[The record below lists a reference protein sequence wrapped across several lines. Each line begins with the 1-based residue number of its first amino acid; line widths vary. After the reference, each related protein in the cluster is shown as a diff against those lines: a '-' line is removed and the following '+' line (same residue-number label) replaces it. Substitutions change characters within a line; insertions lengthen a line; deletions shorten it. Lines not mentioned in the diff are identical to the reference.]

1 VKTSNFSRI
10 SRHPDDFKNSV
21 SIALSAP
28 KWYHGRRYPALA
40 PRPKMLKLNEATYR
54 VEYQKILDK
63 LDPQKV
69 FDDLGEDAIL
79 LCWEAP
85 GKFCHRRLVAAWL
98 EKHLGITVPE
108 LVVNQEP
115 GLFDD
120 L

>member
-1 VKTSNFSRI
+1 MQTCAFFSVLNRQNQYGE
-10 SRHPDDFKNSV
+10 RLV
-21 SIALSAP
+21 SIAFQSPRA
-28 KWYHGRRYPALA
+28 YRGRRYPALA
-40 PRPKMLKLNEATYR
+40 PRREMLKLAEATYR
-54 VEYQKILDK
+54 LEYQKILDK

-69 FDDLGEDAIL
+69 FADLGEEAIL

-98 EKHLGITVPE
+98 EKHLGVAVPE
-108 LVVNQEP
+108 LLEP

>member
-1 VKTSNFSRI
+1 MKTSNFFSLGRQ
-10 SRHPDDFKNSV
+10 PEDFKNSV
-21 SIALSAP
+21 SIALRSP
-28 KWYHGRRYPALA
+28 KWYQGRRYPALA
-40 PRPKMLKLNEATYR
+40 PRPKMLKMSEAAYR

-69 FDDLGEDAIL
+69 FNDLGEDAIL

-98 EKHLGITVPE
+98 EKHLGITIPE
-108 LVVNQEP
+108 LVLSQGP
-115 GLFDD
+115 GLFDG